1 MMNSI
6 ISKND
11 QYLTKRIDW
20 NRIGKLV
27 WISDNARSMGIHLM
41 AGKGSG
47 KSRMMGR
54 LIGWLDFVRGFPQVI
69 FDPHGPTIDNLL
81 DKIIRMP
88 PEIQKRLWPR
98 VLYVDMSGKAG
109 RVIPFPLFYRLEDE
123 SLYEISQRFL
133 DVVRRID
140 PFLQTASIEGWNA
153 LWRVGTYVG
162 MVLAALDLQITEAE
176 SLLRFP
182 EKWRHQLET
191 ARGKYPELNPAVEYL
206 LNLPNEKEANRAR
219 KVGSFLNKISIFSLE
234 HSMKSMFGASEAG
247 IDWQE
252 IVEKGITV
260 LFDFRHE
267 HDIERRRFK
276 MVWSFNNLLDFV
288 KHRGAGRHKPIGL
301 IIDEL
306 TSLFSLHALTSDL
319 FGSEMDELIN
329 VLARN
334 YRLWLTIAHQEMF
347 QLTEKINKSLMTM
360 GTQILGVTADP
371 KAARFL
377 SDLYFEYKPDW
388 IRKYEPIYGSVNGI
402 PALIDYTTVE
412 FTPQEQELL
421 QSYFFRRKEPF
432 HFLIRPAPGE
442 GNIQGTLR
450 EVSIADFDKG
460 IFPHPTLVP
469 EARKMLM
476 KTNGV
481 EIEKILG
488 EIEMRTKQSRFLQD
502 GKNQM
507 GDLPNGKSELFLWD

>member
-1 MMNSI
+1 
-6 ISKND
+6 
-11 QYLTKRIDW
+11 
-20 NRIGKLV
+20 
-27 WISDNARSMGIHLM
+27 
-41 AGKGSG
+41 
-47 KSRMMGR
+47 
-54 LIGWLDFVRGFPQVI
+54 
-69 FDPHGPTIDNLL
+69 
-81 DKIIRMP
+81 
-88 PEIQKRLWPR
+88 
-98 VLYVDMSGKAG
+98 
-109 RVIPFPLFYRLEDE
+109 
-123 SLYEISQRFL
+123 
-133 DVVRRID
+133 
-140 PFLQTASIEGWNA
+140 
-153 LWRVGTYVG
+153 
-162 MVLAALDLQITEAE
+162 
-176 SLLRFP
+176 
-182 EKWRHQLET
+182 
-191 ARGKYPELNPAVEYL
+191 
-206 LNLPNEKEANRAR
+206 
-219 KVGSFLNKISIFSLE
+219 
-234 HSMKSMFGASEAG
+234 
-247 IDWQE
+247 
-252 IVEKGITV
+252 
-260 LFDFRHE
+260 
-267 HDIERRRFK
+267 
-276 MVWSFNNLLDFV
+276 
-288 KHRGAGRHKPIGL
+288 
-301 IIDEL
+301 
-306 TSLFSLHALTSDL
+306 
-319 FGSEMDELIN
+319 
-329 VLARN
+329 
-334 YRLWLTIAHQEMF
+334 
-347 QLTEKINKSLMTM
+347 MTM